1 MFDKLDDLLIRFE
14 EIMSE
19 LQEPDV
25 ANDQSRF
32 RKLMKE
38 QADITPI
45 VEAYKEYKAAKQAII
60 DSEEML
66 ELESD
71 EEMR

>member
-45 VEAYKEYKAAKQAII
+45 VDAYKEYKAAKQAII
-60 DSEEML
+60 AITRTIEAIFKNFFI
-66 ELESD
+66 
-71 EEMR
+71 